1 MWLASPLSFTPWW
14 APISAF
20 SICWLTLAFLMR
32 RAALLPMDHPNSRSL
47 HATPTPRVGGI
58 GVMMA
63 VLIAS
68 MFIQSPILWPFMLG
82 VLVLAAISL
91 LDDYKNLSVRW
102 RLLAHIVVAVACVFT
117 FTRLPIIQF
126 IATSLAI
133 VWMTNLY
140 NFMDGADGLAG
151 GMAVIGFGAMSVAA
165 GWAGALDLAVFCVS
179 ISAAA
184 LAFLRF
190 NFPPAQIFLGD
201 VGSIPLGFLAA
212 AIGVYGEAQAYWPLL
227 FPVVVFSPFI
237 LDASV
242 TLLKRALRGEKVWH
256 AHREHY
262 YQRLVR
268 MGWSHR
274 QLALAAYVLMLVCAM
289 AGLLLLRMPEYAF
302 IISGLWMAMFI
313 SLFVVIDWRFS
324 RLAHEI

>member
-1 MWLASPLSFTPWW
+1 MLSPSVALAIWLAPLV
-14 APISAF
+14 AF
-20 SICWLTLAFLMR
+20 FICWLTLAFLMR

-47 HATPTPRVGGI
+47 HASPTPRVGGI
-58 GVMMA
+58 GVMTA

-68 MFIQSPILWPFMLG
+68 MFIQSPMLWPFMLG
-82 VLVLAAISL
+82 AFVLAGISL

-102 RLLAHIVVAVACVFT
+102 RLLAHVAVAIACVFIV
-117 FTRLPIIQF
+117 TRLPAIQF

-151 GMAVIGFGAMSVAA
+151 GMTVIGFGAMSVAA
-165 GWAGALDLAVFCVS
+165 GWAGAPDLAVFCIS

-184 LAFLRF
+184 LAFLHF

-212 AIGVYGEAQAYWPLL
+212 AIGVYGEAQGYWPLL
-227 FPVVVFSPFI
+227 FPVIVFSPFI

-268 MGWSHR
+268 MGWTHR
-274 QLALAAYVLMLVCAM
+274 QLALAAYALMLVCAL
-289 AGLLLLRMPEYAF
+289 GGWLLLRMPGYAP
-302 IISGLWMAMFI
+302 IISGLWVVIFL

-324 RLAHEI
+324 RFAHET